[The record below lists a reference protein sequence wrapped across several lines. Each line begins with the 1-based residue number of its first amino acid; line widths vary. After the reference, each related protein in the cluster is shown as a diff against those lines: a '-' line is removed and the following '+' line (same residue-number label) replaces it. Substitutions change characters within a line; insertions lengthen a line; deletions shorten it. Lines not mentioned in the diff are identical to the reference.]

1 MAYSPL
7 VEKTRSMAHNVQQAE
22 ITKAAGMLAEGKLVA
37 FPTETVYGLGA
48 DARKES
54 AVAKIYQA
62 KGRPSNNPLIVHVA
76 TVDEIYRYAD
86 VESSWNPAVVKEWIS
101 KLTPLWPG
109 PLSVILPR
117 GGEIADSVCA
127 GGPSVALRIP
137 RHPVALALLRAFK
150 GPIAAPSANPSM
162 YVSPTTAQHVRDS
175 LGKSVDLILDGGACE
190 VGLESTV
197 LSLLTPTP
205 RVLRPGAI
213 TLDTLRH
220 ILGCPVEGPLSSGQ
234 SHSGELLSPG
244 LLAKH
249 YSPRTQVR
257 LRTTISQGER
267 LPEKTGVLIFSEW
280 KPTFPTTAT
289 RILSKCGDLEEVAA
303 RLFGALRELDEA
315 DLDLIVVDTC
325 EPIGLG
331 EAIMDRLIRA
341 SKQ

>member
-1 MAYSPL
+1 MSTD
-7 VEKTRSMAHNVQQAE
+7 VNNTE
-22 ITKAAGMLAEGKLVA
+22 IQKAAAFLAEGKLVA

-48 DARKES
+48 DARNGS
-54 AVAKIYQA
+54 AVARIYAA

-76 TVDEIYRYAD
+76 TIEEFYRYAD
-86 VESSWNPAVVKEWIS
+86 IEAAWNPTVVKEWLH

-117 GGEIADSVCA
+117 GKEIAENVSA

-137 RHPVALALLRAFK
+137 RHPVALELLRAFK
-150 GPIAAPSANPSM
+150 GPVAAPSANPSM

-175 LGKSVDLILDGGACE
+175 LGDKVDFILDGGACE

-197 LSLLTPTP
+197 LSLLTPIP

-213 TLDTLRH
+213 TLDTIRH
-220 ILGCPVEGPLSSGQ
+220 TLGCPVEGPLSSGE
-234 SHSGELLSPG
+234 SHSAELLSPG

-249 YSPRTQVR
+249 YSPRTKVR
-257 LRTTISQGER
+257 LRTTLTQGEE
-267 LPEKTGVLIFSEW
+267 LPAKTGALVFSDW
-280 KPTFPTTAT
+280 KPDFPTAVTKV
-289 RILSKCGDLEEVAA
+289 LSKCGDLEEIAA

-315 DLDLIVVDTC
+315 QLDLIVVDTC

-331 EAIMDRLIRA
+331 EAIMDRLVRA
-341 SKQ
+341 SRQ

>member
-1 MAYSPL
+1 MSTS
-7 VEKTRSMAHNVQQAE
+7 VEKTE
-22 ITKAAGMLAEGKLVA
+22 IQRAAAILTQGKLVA

-48 DARKES
+48 DARNGS
-54 AVAKIYQA
+54 AVARIYEA

-76 TVDEIYRYAD
+76 TIEEFYRYAD
-86 VESSWNPAVVKEWIS
+86 IESAWNPAIVKEWLH
-101 KLTPLWPG
+101 KLAPMWPG

-117 GGEIADSVCA
+117 GKEIAENVSA

-137 RHPVALALLRAFK
+137 RHPVALELLRAFK
-150 GPIAAPSANPSM
+150 GPLAAPSANPSM

-175 LGKSVDLILDGGACE
+175 LGEKVDFVLDGGPCE

-213 TLDTLRH
+213 TLDTIRH
-220 ILGCPVEGPLSSGQ
+220 TLGCPVEGPLSSGEP
-234 SHSGELLSPG
+234 HSGEFLSPG

-249 YSPRTQVR
+249 YSPRTKVR
-257 LRTTISQGER
+257 LRTTLAQGEQ
-267 LPEKTGVLIFSEW
+267 LPEKTGALIFSEW
-280 KPTFPTTAT
+280 TPDFPTIVTKV
-289 RILSKCGDLEEVAA
+289 LSKCGDLEEIAT

-315 DLDLIVVDTC
+315 HLDLIVVDTC

-331 EAIMDRLIRA
+331 EAIMDRLVRA
-341 SKQ
+341 SRQ